1 MAASNLG
8 IALAGFSRA
17 ARGNTKEDFVVDSE
31 HSAGTKPSVA
41 AKQKSKDSTVSGQA
55 KDRVSVTDEAL
66 ATIIG
71 LAAHEVPGVVGMAP
85 AGLREGIKRVLG
97 VAQADEGVEV
107 ARSDDTSVDLHVV
120 VAYGVNI
127 PVVADSIRD
136 RVLYAAKAYAGVEL
150 DTVRIHIAG
159 VSRV

>member
-1 MAASNLG
+1 MVENQTVEKNQKG
-8 IALAGFSRA
+8 AGA
-17 ARGNTKEDFVVDSE
+17 KLKAPT
-31 HSAGTKPSVA
+31 PS
-41 AKQKSKDSTVSGQA
+41 KQTNANPQG

-85 AGLREGIKRVLG
+85 AGIREGIKRILG

-107 ARSDDTSVDLHVV
+107 SREEECVDLHVV

-127 PVVADSIRD
+127 PAVADSVRE
-136 RVLYAAKAYAGVEL
+136 RVLYAAQTFAGVEL
-150 DTVRIHIAG
+150 NAVRIHIDG
-159 VSRV
+159 VSRGGGVGDG

>member
-1 MAASNLG
+1 MVDKVKSPPAGAERVAKERKGRAEAKMAD
-8 IALAGFSRA
+8 R
-17 ARGNTKEDFVVDSE
+17 
-31 HSAGTKPSVA
+31 
-41 AKQKSKDSTVSGQA
+41 TV

-85 AGLREGIKRVLG
+85 AGLREGIKRILG

-107 ARSDDTSVDLHVV
+107 TRADTKLTAKATVDLHVV

-127 PVVADSIRD
+127 PAVADSVKE
-136 RVLYAAKAYAGVEL
+136 RVLYAAKTYAGVTL
-150 DTVRIHIAG
+150 DKVCVHVAG
-159 VSRV
+159 VSRG

>member
-1 MAASNLG
+1 MVESSKGSADAKQSAA
-8 IALAGFSRA
+8 
-17 ARGNTKEDFVVDSE
+17 
-31 HSAGTKPSVA
+31 TKP
-41 AKQKSKDSTVSGQA
+41 KSKAVVVKG

-85 AGLREGIKRVLG
+85 AGLREGIKRILG

-127 PVVADSIRD
+127 PVVADSIRE
-136 RVLYAAKAYAGVEL
+136 RVLYASKTYAGVEL
-150 DTVRIHIAG
+150 GKVRIHIAG